1 MEGYNEQRQRVY
13 IAVCHEFETIGGEGA
28 GDAGWA
34 VMMRVRVRVEEGLR
48 CRLPAFCRQRV
59 AGWHQGRR
67 EGDWRKGI
75 FAVVALGQGVAWQA
89 GWAGSVEG
97 RRGKAVAELREDVE
111 HGPVEVR

>member
-1 MEGYNEQRQRVY
+1 M
-13 IAVCHEFETIGGEGA
+13 IETKGGEGA
-28 GDAGWA
+28 GVAGWA
-34 VMMRVRVRVEEGLR
+34 AMMREWVRMEEELR
-48 CRLPAFCRQRV
+48 CRLLTFCKQRV
-59 AGWHQGRR
+59 ADWRRGRR

-75 FAVVALGQGVAWQA
+75 SAVVALGQGVAWQT